1 MKNDEKWSQ
10 NGSQNDEAF
19 EVRGGFW
26 TSFFDEKRHPR
37 KVSEMRPQRW
47 PKGIPNG
54 ANWIQ
59 NGTQMAPRNI
69 PMVIGLITG
78 RKWTPKCP
86 ALPQTS
92 PCASI
97 RPPFFPSTSCPHR
110 FPLGAA
116 VSRSAYNAFGV
127 ILGPIFYMLLILF
140 LNPQNRGFAIPS
152 HTFHYLCITKALIL
166 GPLFYNFFD
175 PILGP
180 PFEEPFGPP
189 CPPKVPTLPPHVDFE
204 PFLGPPLDPKWDLGA
219 TRFAPKGKKN

>member
-1 MKNDEKWSQ
+1 MKNGAKMAPKTTRLLKS
-10 NGSQNDEAF
+10 GVVF
-19 EVRGGFW
+19 GPPFLMK
-26 TSFFDEKRHPR
+26 KRTPP

-86 ALPQTS
+86 ALLLLAPLGPQTS

-97 RPPFFPSTSCPHR
+97 RPPLFPSTSCPHR

-116 VSRSAYNAFGV
+116 VSRSAYNTFGV
-127 ILGPIFYMLLILF
+127 
-140 LNPQNRGFAIPS
+140 Q
-152 HTFHYLCITKALIL
+152 
-166 GPLFYNFFD
+166 
-175 PILGP
+175 
-180 PFEEPFGPP
+180 FGTI
-189 CPPKVPTLPPHVDFE
+189 CSSYF
-204 PFLGPPLDPKWDLGA
+204 
-219 TRFAPKGKKN
+219 

>member
-1 MKNDEKWSQ
+1 MKNGAKMAPKTNYTFLKSSVVF
-10 NGSQNDEAF
+10 GPPF
-19 EVRGGFW
+19 LMK
-26 TSFFDEKRHPR
+26 KRHPR

-97 RPPFFPSTSCPHR
+97 RPPFSPSTSCPHR

-116 VSRSAYNAFGV
+116 VSRSAYNPPPSLRGQSV
-127 ILGPIFYMLLILF
+127 LDKINILRINKRESL
-140 LNPQNRGFAIPS
+140 
-152 HTFHYLCITKALIL
+152 
-166 GPLFYNFFD
+166 
-175 PILGP
+175 
-180 PFEEPFGPP
+180 
-189 CPPKVPTLPPHVDFE
+189 
-204 PFLGPPLDPKWDLGA
+204 
-219 TRFAPKGKKN
+219 